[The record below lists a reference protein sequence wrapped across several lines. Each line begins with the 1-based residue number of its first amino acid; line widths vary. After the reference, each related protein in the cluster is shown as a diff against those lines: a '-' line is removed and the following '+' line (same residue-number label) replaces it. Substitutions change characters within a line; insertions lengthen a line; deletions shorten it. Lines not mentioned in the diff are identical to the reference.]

1 MKLEEIVPPVD
12 LCKKI
17 PAGEFEDS
25 CFLFVPLSNGK
36 EWKIMK
42 RTTMLEA
49 SNRIVYPAPTVTEIL
64 KVLWDDYQKSTVY
77 FRNTWYAT
85 VVNDYGDEIT
95 KVDDKNAANAVL
107 KLWLKRKE
115 LSNDRIFF

>member
-17 PAGEFEDS
+17 PAGEFADS

-49 SNRIVYPAPTVTEIL
+49 SNRIAYPAPTVTEIL
-64 KVLWDDYQKSTVY
+64 KVLWNDYQKPTVY
-77 FRNTWYAT
+77 FRNIWCAR
-85 VVNDYGDEIT
+85 VVNDYGDKIT
-95 KVDDKNAANAVL
+95 EVDNENAANAAL
-107 KLWLKRKE
+107 KLWLKLWLE
-115 LSNDRIFF
+115 LKGIE